1 MMAGIPPNK
10 MKKLFTKAIPDLG
23 ATTNSGRSSLSLLY
37 LFTKSD
43 ANIHQKVL
51 IR

>member
-10 MKKLFTKAIPDLG
+10 MKKLFIKVIPDFD
-23 ATTNSGRSSLSLLY
+23 AITNSGRSSVSLLY

-43 ANIHQKVL
+43 ANIKQKIL
-51 IR
+51 FR